1 MLRLPIENT
10 LDREEKIMDEWI
22 DIFLSDIL
30 MDKGYIRGPFGSALK
45 RGDMKEDGIPVYE
58 QQHAIYNSRD
68 FRYYIDE
75 QKFNEMKRF
84 QVKKDDLIISC
95 SGTVGKVS
103 IIKDDDPKGIIS
115 QALLLLRADT
125 NKVLPLYLKYFF
137 SSREGYNAIV
147 SRSSGSVQVNIA
159 KRSVIEQIPLKLP
172 QIKTQRKI
180 VGVLSSIDE
189 KIEEN
194 ERINNNLL
202 EQVLTLYRNKFVDT
216 ANNERAI
223 CRADE
228 YFDISIGK
236 TPPRKE
242 PQWFSTNPQDV
253 TWVSISDM
261 GTCGLYISSSS
272 EQLTKQAVERHNVKV
287 VPDNTVLLSFKLT
300 IGRIAITNG
309 EMTTNEAI
317 AHFKTDK
324 KEINEY
330 LYCYLKCFNYQTMG
344 STSSIATAVNS
355 KIIKGMPFVV
365 PTNDELEEFHGFA
378 APMFAKIKA
387 NQIETD
393 NLTAIRDTLLPKLMS
408 GELDVSDIKL

>member
-1 MLRLPIENT
+1 MSFLFEY
-10 LDREEKIMDEWI
+10 I
-22 DIFLSDIL
+22 DINPKETIIRGCLAKKIPMDKLQPFCRDIPEYETSEFNGGSKFRNGDTIMARITPCLENGKTAMVNILDSNEVGFGSTEYIVFRAKKNLTTPDFVYYLICSSLVRDPAIKSMVGSSGRQRVQTDVIANLDIDFPKLSD
-30 MDKGYIRGPFGSALK
+30 
-45 RGDMKEDGIPVYE
+45 
-58 QQHAIYNSRD
+58 
-68 FRYYIDE
+68 
-75 QKFNEMKRF
+75 
-84 QVKKDDLIISC
+84 QVK
-95 SGTVGKVS
+95 
-103 IIKDDDPKGIIS
+103 
-115 QALLLLRADT
+115 
-125 NKVLPLYLKYFF
+125 
-137 SSREGYNAIV
+137 
-147 SRSSGSVQVNIA
+147 IA
-159 KRSVIEQIPLKLP
+159 
-172 QIKTQRKI
+172 
-180 VGVLSSIDE
+180 GVLKSLDD
-189 KIEEN
+189 KIALN
-194 ERINNNLL
+194 NAINNNLL
-202 EQVLTLYRNKFVDT
+202 EQVLTLYRNRFVDT
-216 ANNERAI
+216 VNDEREI

-300 IGRIAITNG
+300 VGRIAITNG

-365 PTNDELEEFHGFA
+365 PTNDELEEFHSFA

-387 NQIETD
+387 NQIEID
-393 NLTAIRDTLLPKLMS
+393 NLTALRDTLLPKLMS
-408 GELDVSDIKL
+408 GELDVSDIDL

>member
-1 MLRLPIENT
+1 MDKWIKV
-10 LDREEKIMDEWI
+10 KISDLGQVVGGATPSTKKDEYYNGDIAWI
-22 DIFLSDIL
+22 TPKDLSDFKCRYISRGERNITKAG
-30 MDKGYIRGPFGSALK
+30 MD
-45 RGDMKEDGIPVYE
+45 
-58 QQHAIYNSRD
+58 
-68 FRYYIDE
+68 
-75 QKFNEMKRF
+75 
-84 QVKKDDLIISC
+84 SC
-95 SGTVGKVS
+95 STQLLPKNTV
-103 IIKDDDPKGIIS
+103 
-115 QALLLLRADT
+115 L
-125 NKVLPLYLKYFF
+125 F
-137 SSREGYNAIV
+137 SSRAPIGYVAIAENEMCTNQGFKSV
-147 SRSSGSVQVNIA
+147 IPNENIDCLFLYYLLKFNKDKIEAMGSGTTFKEVSGSTMRNIEVTIPESKKVQVRIA
-159 KRSVIEQIPLKLP
+159 AILDA
-172 QIKTQRKI
+172 
-180 VGVLSSIDE
+180 IDS
-189 KIEEN
+189 KIEN
-194 ERINNNLL
+194 NIKINNNLL

-272 EQLTKQAVERHNVKV
+272 EQLTKQAVEHHNVKV

-300 IGRIAITNG
+300 VGRIAITNG

-330 LYCYLKCFNYQTMG
+330 LYCYLKCFNFQTMG

-393 NLTAIRDTLLPKLMS
+393 NLTALRDTLLPKLMS
-408 GELDVSDIKL
+408 GELDVSEIEI

>member
-1 MLRLPIENT
+1 MQIGEVASFQNGYAFKSKDFVQDGKYKIIKIKELKDGKVRFFNDSASVNIDDERIIEKYIVEKEDVLFALTGDPVNKNNPLSWVGRVSVYEDDQLAVLNQRVCKLVPKEGLNAKYIYYYFRIFNNFYALASIAKGSASQANISTKDIEAMEIALPSLNIQNKIVSV
-10 LDREEKIMDEWI
+10 LDSIEEKIN
-22 DIFLSDIL
+22 
-30 MDKGYIRGPFGSALK
+30 
-45 RGDMKEDGIPVYE
+45 
-58 QQHAIYNSRD
+58 QN
-68 FRYYIDE
+68 
-75 QKFNEMKRF
+75 
-84 QVKKDDLIISC
+84 
-95 SGTVGKVS
+95 
-103 IIKDDDPKGIIS
+103 
-115 QALLLLRADT
+115 
-125 NKVLPLYLKYFF
+125 NK
-137 SSREGYNAIV
+137 
-147 SRSSGSVQVNIA
+147 
-159 KRSVIEQIPLKLP
+159 
-172 QIKTQRKI
+172 
-180 VGVLSSIDE
+180 
-189 KIEEN
+189 
-194 ERINNNLL
+194 INKNLL

-300 IGRIAITNG
+300 VGRIAITNG

-387 NQIETD
+387 NQIEID
-393 NLTAIRDTLLPKLMS
+393 NLTALRDTLLPKLMS
-408 GELDVSDIKL
+408 GELDVSDIDF